1 MEEIQPS
8 FIKKRIAAQ
17 RMENPA
23 PSLASSW
30 ALPLACGPIWV
41 ASSWVIT
48 PPGNPGGHCFIVVRA
63 PLAAAARSSL
73 RFAIASL
80 WSKYASFGHWNLRN
94 FGHVCAKEGQA
105 TVDRTL
111 KTEEQGISD
120 VVGCPLAQCRFS
132 LFPRRDS
139 PAELFSSMRTD
150 QN

>member
-1 MEEIQPS
+1 MSRCLHSWRKFSRRSSRNASRRREWKTQPHLLPH
-8 FIKKRIAAQ
+8 RGT
-17 RMENPA
+17 
-23 PSLASSW
+23 

-80 WSKYASFGHWNLRN
+80 WSEYASFGHWNLRN

-111 KTEEQGISD
+111 KTEEQGNSD

-139 PAELFSSMRTD
+139 PA
-150 QN
+150 